1 MEAFSYDLHV
11 HSCLSPC
18 GDDDMTPC
26 NIAGMAFLNGLKIV
40 ALTDHNSTKNCPAF
54 FKACAEYGITPVPGM
69 ELTTSE
75 EIHMVCLFETLE
87 DAMRFDEQLRQYR
100 MPIKNKVEIFGSQPI
115 MAEEDKVVGED
126 PYFLPAATSLSIED
140 AAALVRKGGGIC
152 YPAHIDRESNG
163 LLAVLGMF
171 PDKPVFGLAELR
183 ERKNSELAGG
193 RKLVVSSD
201 AHRLWEL
208 NAAENFL
215 HLDAP
220 LDADADTVRAALFK
234 HLRAAEANVPDITKG
249 GTL

>member
-54 FKACAEYGITPVPGM
+54 FEACSEYGIVPVAGT
-69 ELTTSE
+69 ELTTAE
-75 EIHMVCLFETLE
+75 EVHMVSLFEDLDTAL
-87 DAMRFDEQLRQYR
+87 RFDEALQQYR
-100 MPIKNKVEIFGSQPI
+100 MPLKNRVDIFGSQPI
-115 MAEEDKVVGED
+115 MGPGDEVVGED
-126 PYFLPAATSLSIED
+126 PWFLPAATTLPIED
-140 AAALVRKGGGIC
+140 AAQLVRGFGGIC

-163 LLAVLGMF
+163 LLAILGAF
-171 PDKPVFGLAELR
+171 PEKPVFGLAELR
-183 ERKNSELAGG
+183 ERKNNALAEG

-208 NAAENFL
+208 NQAENFL
-215 HLDAP
+215 HLDACR
-220 LDADADTVRAALFK
+220 DDDADTIRTALFK
-234 HLRAAEANVPDITKG
+234 ALRAAQDEWRM
-249 GTL
+249 